1 MVADEDRPPLD
12 TGRRPVRRGAGEVSQ
27 WPRGLVEYVT
37 RGPVD
42 EGAPS
47 EDEDRTAQRLHLASR
62 LIVVLRAR
70 GVDVA
75 PYVERLRRA
84 DRAYRDGDR
93 SQASRLVDDLI
104 GGLGEQALTEFPAS
118 EADR

>member
-1 MVADEDRPPLD
+1 MTAEEDEPSLD
-12 TGRRPVRRGAGEVSQ
+12 TDPRPVRRGEGEVSQ

-42 EGAPS
+42 EGVPS
-47 EDEDRTAQRLHLASR
+47 EDEDRTGQRLHLASR
-62 LIVVLRAR
+62 LIAVLRAR
-70 GVDVA
+70 GVEVA
-75 PYVERLRRA
+75 PYVDRLRRA

-93 SQASRLVDDLI
+93 SEASRLVDDLI
-104 GGLGEQALTEFPAS
+104 GDLGDRAVTEFPSS